1 MAGLC
6 HERRMKI
13 MRLLLRDRVSAG
25 AIAVLVAYLL
35 LLQGVLSGMAQA
47 TMIASMA
54 ASAVDPLHVLCSS
67 SGTAADPANND
78 GAPARKAPDCPCG
91 TLCRL
96 ASTAMPAI
104 LDGQTGLIPI
114 ATPVALDVHFPTDN
128 VPPPALRGLIGEP
141 RAPPLS
147 I

>member
-1 MAGLC
+1 
-6 HERRMKI
+6 MKI
-13 MRLLLRDRVSAG
+13 MRLLLRDRITAG

-35 LLQGVLSGMAQA
+35 LLQGALSGMAQGTMTA
-47 TMIASMA
+47 TMQASMT
-54 ASAVDPLHVLCSS
+54 ASAVDPLHALCSS
-67 SGTAADPANND
+67 SGIAADPANND
-78 GAPARKAPDCPCG
+78 GAPAKKALDCPCG

-104 LDGQTGLIPI
+104 LGGQTGFIPI
-114 ATPVALDVHFPTDN
+114 ATPVALHIPFPADN
-128 VPPPALRGLIGEP
+128 VSPPALRGLIGEP

>member
-1 MAGLC
+1 
-6 HERRMKI
+6 MKI

-35 LLQGVLSGMAQA
+35 LLQGALSGMAQA
-47 TMIASMA
+47 TVA
-54 ASAVDPLHVLCSS
+54 ASAVDSLHVLCSS
-67 SGTAADPANND
+67 SGIAADPANND
-78 GAPARKAPDCPCG
+78 GAPAKKALDCPCG

-104 LDGQTGLIPI
+104 LDGQTGVIPI
-114 ATPVALDVHFPTDN
+114 ATPVALDVHFPANN
-128 VPPPALRGLIGEP
+128 VFLPALRGLIGEP
-141 RAPPLS
+141 RAPPVS

>member
-1 MAGLC
+1 M
-6 HERRMKI
+6 RI

-35 LLQGVLSGMAQA
+35 LLQGALSGMAQG
-47 TMIASMA
+47 TMQGTMA
-54 ASAVDPLHVLCSS
+54 ASAVDPLHAICSS
-67 SGTAADPANND
+67 SGTTSIDPASND
-78 GAPARKAPDCPCG
+78 GAPAKKAPDCPCG

-96 ASTAMPAI
+96 ASTAMPGI
-104 LDGQTGLIPI
+104 IDGQTGLMPI
-114 ATPVALDVHFPTDN
+114 ATPVALDVHFPADD

-141 RAPPLS
+141 RAPPIS